1 MGFARPWLWSL
12 PEERSNPATSGVW
25 LALHS
30 STPLI
35 LALEQATSPFKEWT
49 TERLFWVISKAEA
62 RLVQQLLLISP
73 TQRPDTQ
80 IVLSGY
86 RYAVQSKL
94 MWCMDALDGY
104 WSPFKSGGPSRSPWS
119 FRDFCRRG
127 LVRSSCCKFI
137 IHKFG
142 DQNLLSLIDALFGNP
157 DNGKALPN
165 INASKVDTF
174 CATGDLISTI
184 YLLWTLHIWTT
195 PLTRLRLLHL
205 FKITGLFRG
214 SCGWRFL
221 SGFELWG

>member
-1 MGFARPWLWSL
+1 MFGLATAITIPVSVQKRNSDTENDLVDGVCKTVTV

-73 TQRPDTQ
+73 TQCPDTQ

-94 MWCMDALDGY
+94 M
-104 WSPFKSGGPSRSPWS
+104 
-119 FRDFCRRG
+119 
-127 LVRSSCCKFI
+127 
-137 IHKFG
+137 
-142 DQNLLSLIDALFGNP
+142 
-157 DNGKALPN
+157 
-165 INASKVDTF
+165 
-174 CATGDLISTI
+174 
-184 YLLWTLHIWTT
+184 
-195 PLTRLRLLHL
+195 
-205 FKITGLFRG
+205 
-214 SCGWRFL
+214 
-221 SGFELWG
+221 